1 MVPVVV
7 QLIAWVAPTIQAS
20 PPFGAVRTRPP
31 RILKLASETSL
42 AEGSA
47 GAETRTCT
55 VAEIESG
62 MIQLEVPVLC
72 AEAVI
77 TVTVA
82 KLSFE
87 NSSFTFGTVP
97 EVVQVIAWVAP
108 TVQISPP
115 FGELTAKAAMILKF
129 ASETSLTVE
138 SAASATRTLTVAEMS
153 LGTVQ
158 VYEPVFAVEAA
169 IKVAVAKLSFEYSS
183 LTLGI
188 VPVVVQV
195 IVRLSPTVQTSPPFG
210 AVRVKAPRILKFVFE
225 VAKASELLTSLTLT
239 RTVVEML
246 FGTVQENVPVL
257 GVEAAMTTVSL
268 KVPFLEYS
276 SFTLAIE
283 PVFVQVM
290 FWTVLTPHFSPP
302 LGAVTVRE
310 PTILKFASE
319 VSTTVTSAVLVT
331 RTLTVELILSGTV
344 HAYVPAA
351 ASVDA
356 VISEAVAN
364 LPVD

>member
-1 MVPVVV
+1 
-7 QLIAWVAPTIQAS
+7 A
-20 PPFGAVRTRPP
+20 
-31 RILKLASETSL
+31 
-42 AEGSA
+42 
-47 GAETRTCT
+47 
-55 VAEIESG
+55 
-62 MIQLEVPVLC
+62 
-72 AEAVI
+72 I

-87 NSSFTFGTVP
+87 NSSFTLATVP

-108 TVQISPP
+108 TAQISPP

-158 VYEPVFAVEAA
+158 ANEPVFGVEAA
-169 IKVAVAKLSFEYSS
+169 IRIGVVKLSFEYSS

-225 VAKASELLTSLTLT
+225 VAKASELLTSLTRT

-246 FGTVQENVPVL
+246 FGTVQPNVPVF
-257 GVEAAMTTVSL
+257 GVEAMITFGYVLPPS
-268 KVPFLEYS
+268 VEYS
-276 SFTLAIE
+276 SFTLGTVPPVVQAMLCDE
-283 PVFVQVM
+283 PTVQ
-290 FWTVLTPHFSPP
+290 TSPP
-302 LGAVTVRE
+302 LGAESVKPARIVKAASDASVTV
-310 PTILKFASE
+310 ASP
-319 VSTTVTSAVLVT
+319 VSVI
-331 RTLTVELILSGTV
+331 RTLTVVESASGTV
-344 HAYVPAA
+344 QA
-351 ASVDA
+351 
-356 VISEAVAN
+356 
-364 LPVD
+364 